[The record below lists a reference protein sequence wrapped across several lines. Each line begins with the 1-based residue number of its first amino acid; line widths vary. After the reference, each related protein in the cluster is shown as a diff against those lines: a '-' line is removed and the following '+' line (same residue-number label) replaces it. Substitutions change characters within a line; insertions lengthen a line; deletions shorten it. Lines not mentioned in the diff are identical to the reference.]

1 MRVVVAGSG
10 TGLPDPERGS
20 PSLAVSVA
28 GQKVVVDIGP
38 GALRQLARVGF
49 DYRSIDILLL
59 THWHVDHINDLA
71 PLVFASKHEAA
82 PRQHDLHIVAP
93 RGFNDF
99 YSRLMALYGQQI
111 LPKFYQIRVSEV
123 YDSVM
128 DFSSWR
134 LISKPTRHMLTS
146 VGYRVVEGERAFA
159 YTGDTDLCDS
169 VVELCRDVDV
179 AFVECALPDEAH
191 VEGHM
196 TPSRVARLVRE
207 ANPKRV
213 LLLHVY
219 PVLGAENAAAAISN
233 MTGLQVEVAND
244 LMVVEV

>member
-20 PSLAVSVA
+20 PCLALHI
-28 GQKVVVDIGP
+28 GNQKVVVDLGP
-38 GALRQLARVGF
+38 GALRQLVRVGF
-49 DYRSIDILLL
+49 DYRSINTLLL

-71 PLVFASKHEAA
+71 PLIFASKHEAA
-82 PRQHDLHIVAP
+82 PRQNDLHIIAP

-123 YDSVM
+123 HDSMV
-128 DFSSWR
+128 DFSTWH
-134 LISKPTRHMLTS
+134 LIAKPTHHMLTS
-146 VGYRVVEGERAFA
+146 VGYRLVENRKSIA

-179 AFVECALPDEAH
+179 AFVECAFPDEAH

-196 TPSRVARLVRE
+196 TPSRVARLIKE
-207 ANPKRV
+207 AQPKRV

-219 PVLGAENAAAAISN
+219 PVLGAENAAKMISDA
-233 MTGLQVEVAND
+233 TGMAVGVAHD
-244 LMVVEV
+244 LMVVEI